1 MWGGCDGE
9 STQSRKTQGQHLEVH
24 HWQCPNRDQPP
35 GEGAKAEKQQSNEG
49 RDGERAEGAMSVL
62 ESNSTTKDALPSR
75 EWDSCLVPQGD
86 SLADAQ
92 PEITDLAAPA
102 RGTH

>member
-1 MWGGCDGE
+1 M
-9 STQSRKTQGQHLEVH
+9 
-24 HWQCPNRDQPP
+24 
-35 GEGAKAEKQQSNEG
+35 
-49 RDGERAEGAMSVL
+49 L

-92 PEITDLAAPA
+92 PEITDLPGALIS
-102 RGTH
+102 TN